1 MLLGSVFISAVQGLC
16 ISAFGETSNILM
28 KSFFLYWFG
37 LNIMFII
44 LSTLTY
50 SIAYY
55 SMRKSR
61 KDVHQQPT
69 GQEKKLKK
77 HFFVPGIIIGTYCI
91 FYSIPF
97 TVHFRALMT
106 GPYIIADD
114 LDRKTTM
121 ISGCLGLLADPL
133 AYIFLCKRYRKAFF
147 KRMQKWFHVT
157 IMRRTLKQPT
167 QSKWIIYDNP
177 RHDLQCRICWDKWT
191 RTGLQIKWNC
201 PSLLSLYSCCQR
213 SGDIHNF
220 VVQW

>member
-1 MLLGSVFISAVQGLC
+1 MQWTFSNALLLGMYVIIIDRLICVLNPLQYRARLPRKQITLMLLGSVFISAVQGLC

-147 KRMQKWFHVT
+147 KRMQKWFPCNNNAQNAET
-157 IMRRTLKQPT
+157 TDAIEMNN
-167 QSKWIIYDNP
+167 I
-177 RHDLQCRICWDKWT
+177 
-191 RTGLQIKWNC
+191 
-201 PSLLSLYSCCQR
+201 
-213 SGDIHNF
+213 
-220 VVQW
+220 